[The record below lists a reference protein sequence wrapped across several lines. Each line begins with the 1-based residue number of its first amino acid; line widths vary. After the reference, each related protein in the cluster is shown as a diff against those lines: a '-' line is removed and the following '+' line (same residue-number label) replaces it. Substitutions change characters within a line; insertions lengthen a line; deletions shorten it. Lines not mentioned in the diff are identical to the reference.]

1 MNFALYIVLIISCMT
16 GNQRGRGAR
25 AELACCENERRE
37 QKTFAAFVVGNRLGL
52 KPLLQD
58 VHHLRTLEVEA
69 EEPRSSPG
77 LTSPPRFMIS
87 TGME

>member
-1 MNFALYIVLIISCMT
+1 
-16 GNQRGRGAR
+16 
-25 AELACCENERRE
+25 
-37 QKTFAAFVVGNRLGL
+37 L